1 MPTDN
6 IGTTAGPGGTT
17 YMNETFE
24 PAAGMNSFGESL
36 NPVLEV
42 GSTSGPGGST
52 YMTEKTGA
60 NPGQMLS
67 PLSGGDGCP
76 F

>member
-1 MPTDN
+1 MT
-6 IGTTAGPGGTT
+6 
-17 YMNETFE
+17 ETFE

-52 YMTEKTGA
+52 FMT
-60 NPGQMLS
+60 GQFEMPTDNIGGSAS
-67 PLSGGDGCP
+67 PVGDDV
-76 F
+76 